1 MALGGAE
8 VDFPLLAHGVGA
20 KVAAW
25 VRRGALTL
33 TQLRESEAGGRPK
46 AHRGLDPS
54 KSPGP
59 GSEARPA
66 SSS

>member
-8 VDFPLLAHGVGA
+8 VDFALLTHGVGA

-25 VRRGALTL
+25 VRRGALAFP
-33 TQLRESEAGGRPK
+33 QLRETEAGGRPK
-46 AHRGLDPS
+46 AQRGLDPA

-59 GSEARPA
+59 GPGARPA